1 MICKIMNARNAS
13 NTINNETVIMIM
25 IINQRLCKTTRKR
38 EGGEEEEEGEK
49 LGERERESR
58 RRGCRA

>member
-13 NTINNETVIMIM
+13 NTINNETVIMII